1 VSLLSNVAR
10 HSPSLLPPESCIP
23 RPVYL
28 TVHTIALQLAHLTAA
43 VAAAACE
50 AAGIAA
56 PAWLALAAYGPDAL
70 LLGLGL
76 VVWLAYYG
84 MVHFEP
90 EFRGYARFT
99 AMGRKVILLR
109 PAGRSF
115 SLRFLQIK

>member
-1 VSLLSNVAR
+1 MTSLDVATESTD
-10 HSPSLLPPESCIP
+10 SPRDECGVLAISTPHGEG
-23 RPVYL
+23 VAEL
-28 TVHTIALQLAHLTAA
+28 TFFGLFALQHRGQ
-43 VAAAACE
+43 E
-50 AAGIAA
+50 AAGIAV

-99 AMGRKVILLR
+99 AMGCKVILLV
-109 PAGRSF
+109 ALF
-115 SLRFLQIK
+115 Q